1 MTREMI
7 GPMPKLEAENM
18 LMYIKAAASF
28 MLEIELVEFEDDLI
42 YHGRYTSWNDEQT
55 RWIIGEIKSELES
68 RREHLK

>member
-55 RWIIGEIKSELES
+55 RWIISEIKSELES

>member
-42 YHGRYTSWNDEQT
+42 YHSRYTSWNDEQT
-55 RWIIGEIKSELES
+55 CWIISEIKSELES

>member
-55 RWIIGEIKSELES
+55 RWIISEIKLELES

>member
-42 YHGRYTSWNDEQT
+42 YHSRYTSWNDEQT
-55 RWIIGEIKSELES
+55 RWIISEIKSELES

>member
-1 MTREMI
+1 MPREMI

-55 RWIIGEIKSELES
+55 RWIISEIKSELES